1 MRQCN
6 GKWPICLVYV
16 WKPLITEITAI
27 GNWCFD
33 RQPLRQRGTNRNG
46 SCPYLLGW
54 LVYIIKLQYC
64 LFNCSVIRPAMQW
77 MFKPVSLLDSHLF
90 LRKCEK
96 KSTSNVKSNVFLT
109 YHAVNQVDR
118 SQRLKRSMILWR
130 QKSVV
135 VEGWGVDHLPTR
147 KLRHQ
152 SIRHWMLFLLVSR
165 SLMEFDKNVV
175 AKWLVANLRGSE
187 MTKKRMNAV

>member
-1 MRQCN
+1 MFRSSTVKAKGYQSKRQ
-6 GKWPICLVYV
+6 L
-16 WKPLITEITAI
+16 PLPVRLASLHNQITVLFIQLFCHSASHAVNVQTSQSL
-27 GNWCFD
+27 G
-33 RQPLRQRGTNRNG
+33 QPF
-46 SCPYLLGW
+46 
-54 LVYIIKLQYC
+54 V
-64 LFNCSVIRPAMQW
+64 F
-77 MFKPVSLLDSHLF
+77 
-90 LRKCEK
+90 RKCEK